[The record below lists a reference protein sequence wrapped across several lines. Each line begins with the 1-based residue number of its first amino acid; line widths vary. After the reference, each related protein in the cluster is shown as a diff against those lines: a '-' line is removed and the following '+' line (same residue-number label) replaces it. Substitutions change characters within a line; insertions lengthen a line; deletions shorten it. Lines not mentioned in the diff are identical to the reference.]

1 MVRDGRLELPT
12 SCSQSKRATNCAN
25 PGFLVIQFC
34 TRCGQTCG
42 QAVFL
47 TTSTCGGNACIVG
60 VSRDCGHGIFRLE
73 GGATRSQT
81 RRDTNFAIPGY
92 SLFCH
97 DTTESGKNKDF
108 SVCGHSCG
116 QSRFYAAFGNRR
128 KTRYRPCHKS
138 LRRFTLPRPGY
149 RHGTPK
155 PGAIPTSLYPDT
167 THYYSRSK
175 CVCPVLYIAFC
186 ILWNPAF

>member
-47 TTSTCGGNACIVG
+47 TTSACGGNACIAG
-60 VSRDCGHGIFRLE
+60 VSRDCGHGMFRLE
-73 GGATRSQT
+73 GGATRSQS
-81 RRDTNFAIPGY
+81 RRATNCATPGY
-92 SLFCH
+92 LVFYPAGRILPNHAFYQLNYTRIFNFCH
-97 DTTESGKNKDF
+97 YTTAGKKIKDF
-108 SVCGHSCG
+108 SVCGHLCG
-116 QSRFYAAFGNRR
+116 QNRFCAVFCNRGKSSKRRRR
-128 KTRYRPCHKS
+128 KA
-138 LRRFTLPRPGY
+138 LRRFALPRPGY

-167 THYYSRSK
+167 IDT
-175 CVCPVLYIAFC
+175 
-186 ILWNPAF
+186 